1 MGGSATSAQGPGA
14 CRAGREPATP
24 RAGPRRAQ
32 ACHAG
37 THSMASS
44 HGCGRTGKGRRWV
57 SRLGRGLAMAN
68 GRHNGHEKGERR
80 RGMEKGRGG
89 SHHGWMAVTA
99 WVRWTI
105 ARARDS
111 REVRVSRL
119 CRERERVVSSL
130 CGGLGHASR
139 GGGVTEGASSWLGTC
154 SRTHWPRRWHG
165 EGAHTCVPT
174 WRRRRNRP
182 PVRRVLG
189 MGVRGA

>member
-1 MGGSATSAQGPGA
+1 VARVDERPGSGYTTVGGVRLGGSATSAQGPGA

-57 SRLGRGLAMAN
+57 SRLGRGLVMAN
-68 GRHNGHEKGERR
+68 GRHSGHEKGERR

-105 ARARDS
+105 TRARDS
-111 REVRVSRL
+111 REVRVSGL
-119 CRERERVVSSL
+119 CRERERGWFRVYAEVWDM
-130 CGGLGHASR
+130 HR
-139 GGGVTEGASSWLGTC
+139 GGSY
-154 SRTHWPRRWHG
+154 RRG
-165 EGAHTCVPT
+165 EQLVGHLLADPLAKEMA
-174 WRRRRNRP
+174 W
-182 PVRRVLG
+182 
-189 MGVRGA
+189 